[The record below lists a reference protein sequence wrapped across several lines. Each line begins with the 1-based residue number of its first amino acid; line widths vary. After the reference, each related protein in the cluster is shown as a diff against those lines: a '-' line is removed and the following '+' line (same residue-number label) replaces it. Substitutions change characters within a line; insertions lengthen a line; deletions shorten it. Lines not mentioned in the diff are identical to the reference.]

1 MRRRQRHG
9 ERGRCTNL
17 EQPLSGSVYIHI
29 YMYISVTRL
38 SLTWSL
44 CPWRVNYKVE
54 PTIPSLAK
62 RNRWIQLASRG
73 ETNPRLHPFNRS
85 LGPGRCVF
93 TDRGKKR
100 SIRAAR
106 VIDLLSVATRR
117 GHPLPCKKCTGSSFN
132 YHPGIYLSNLLME
145 RRSMERLE
153 SKSICA
159 PFFVSNSVMGNL

>member
-1 MRRRQRHG
+1 MRMRRRQRHG

-93 TDRGKKR
+93 TDGGKKKDR
-100 SIRAAR
+100 FVRRVWLICFRWRRDAAIRFPAR
-106 VIDLLSVATRR
+106 NPPVPALITIQEFIWAT
-117 GHPLPCKKCTGSSFN
+117 C
-132 YHPGIYLSNLLME
+132 
-145 RRSMERLE
+145 
-153 SKSICA
+153 
-159 PFFVSNSVMGNL
+159 